1 MPCVWLRVC
10 PLSVEPRKTRWAAVD
25 PVALWQPM
33 RRWFPPPPTRILE
46 IGAGT
51 GRDAAWFSTLGYR
64 VTCVEPNRDLWPDG
78 TDWLADGLPD
88 LNRVR
93 GTYDLITIGA
103 VWHLLPEHDRSAAF
117 ARIADLALPGARLI
131 LSLRI
136 PPLSGAADVVGI
148 ASHAGWQMRDVS
160 RRPSHQLGN
169 RKAGVVW
176 DWCVFERV
184 ASA

>member
-1 MPCVWLRVC
+1 MPCVWLRAC
-10 PLSVEPRKTRWAAVD
+10 PLSVEPRKTRRAALD
-25 PVALWQPM
+25 PLALWQPS
-33 RRWFPPPPTRILE
+33 RCWFPPPAARILE

-51 GRDAAWFSTLGYR
+51 GRDAARFSMLGHL
-64 VTCVEPNRDLWPDG
+64 VACLEPDRDLWPDG
-78 TDWLADGLPD
+78 ADRVADPLPP
-88 LNRVR
+88 LNAVR
-93 GTYDLITIGA
+93 GNYDLIRIGA
-103 VWHLLPEHDRSAAF
+103 VWHLLPEHDRGAAF
-117 ARIADLALPGARLI
+117 ARIADLALPGGRLI

-160 RRPSHQLGN
+160 RRPSHQSGN